1 MFTIWGSSLEG
12 YLSFFKG
19 FDYQLYDK
27 GSVPTDGLILAL
39 GNPAL
44 QVLKDEGLIAKNRT
58 LASLQD
64 DIYAYENAFILPTY
78 HPEEIEEDYTKNF
91 DLIWRL
97 KQIARYETTGTFN
110 VELPPM
116 SWVSD
121 LQELYKHA
129 SQNKWVAFDIET
141 QGSDPFNANNYII
154 CFTFSSGEYSCGVYI
169 NGQLPKKIHE
179 QLTFI
184 LNNLLWKVEG
194 ANLKYDLLWLKV
206 KYGITCIN
214 FACDT
219 TLIGSLLDE
228 NRSNSLTLHSR
239 IFTPWG
245 GYDSQLNKKYDKNNM
260 AEVPIEELGPY
271 AIGDA
276 IAEYKVGEI
285 FRQQLKEEE
294 LKIRKV
300 HRRVGPM
307 NFYQKLLHPI
317 ARTFEDIEYRGIH
330 VDLEYL
336 NALEMEV
343 AYEIS
348 EVSQKA
354 LQLIPKSLQRKYA
367 DNLSITRASLLQDY
381 LFTPEGLNLEPFV
394 VTPKSNKPSTSYK
407 DHLYQFKTHPKAG
420 KFIEY
425 LKRYSEL
432 NKILSTYI
440 VGFKTHIREDGKFHP
455 SVILHRGSFEDGSRG
470 GTVTG
475 RIGWKNPPLMVLP
488 SHTIDAERIRKMFV
502 APPGYMIVG
511 ADLSQAELRLV
522 AHLSKDPVMMQ
533 AFKEG
538 KDLHKVTAYNTLGIT
553 EQQFF
558 NLPIDKQKHYRQV
571 AKSQNFGLVY
581 VMGFRGLQV
590 YAEKSYGVAFS
601 LDDAQKYYN
610 SFHATYKNIKPWHK
624 KCISHAYEHG
634 YMVSLLGRIRHLPQ
648 IYSSIDKIRQQAER
662 RSTNAPVQADASDL
676 NLLAVLE
683 ISKDPNVQV
692 WGTIHDSIYAYAPEH
707 IAIECA
713 QKLKW
718 TMENLPTEQFGCSL
732 SVPLV
737 ADVKVGYNL
746 SEMEEIK

>member
-1 MFTIWGSSLEG
+1 MITIWSHTLEG

-19 FDYQLYDK
+19 FDYQIHNVPT
-27 GSVPTDGLILAL
+27 VPTDGIVLAL
-39 GNPAL
+39 GDKVL
-44 QVLKDEGLIAKNRT
+44 GVLKKEGLIAKNRT

-64 DIYAYENAFILPTY
+64 EIYAYENAYILPTY
-78 HPEEIEEDYTKNF
+78 HPEDIEEDYNKNF

-97 KQIARYETTGTFN
+97 KQLIRYEENGSFDVT
-110 VELPPM
+110 LPPM
-116 SWVSD
+116 AWVSD
-121 LQELYKHA
+121 LTELCGHINI
-129 SQNKWVAFDIET
+129 NKWVAFDIET
-141 QGSDPFNANNYII
+141 QGSDPFNSANYII

-179 QLTFI
+179 QLNYL
-184 LNNLLWKVEG
+184 LNEKSWKVEG

-206 KYGITCIN
+206 KYGITCTN

-245 GYDSQLNKKYDKNNM
+245 GYDSALNKKYDKNNM
-260 AEVPIEELGPY
+260 AEVPIAELGPY

-276 IAEYKVGEI
+276 IAEYKVGEV
-285 FRQQLKEEE
+285 FRAQLQEEE
-294 LKIRKV
+294 KKIRKV
-300 HRRVGPM
+300 HKRVGPM

-317 ARTFEDIEYRGIH
+317 ARVFEDIEYRGIY

-336 NALEMEV
+336 NELETQVEN
-343 AYEIS
+343 EIA
-348 EVSQKA
+348 EVSQQA
-354 LQLIPKSLQRKYA
+354 LKLIPKSLQRKYK
-367 DNLSITRASLLQDY
+367 DNLSITRASLLQEY

-394 VTPKSNKPSTSYK
+394 VTAKSHKPSTSYK
-407 DHLYQFKTHPKAG
+407 DHLYKFKTHPKAG

-440 VGFKTHIREDGKFHP
+440 TGFKTHIREDGKFHP

-488 SHTIDAERIRKMFV
+488 SHTIDADRIRKMFV
-502 APPGYMIVG
+502 APPGYMIIG

-533 AFKEG
+533 AFREG
-538 KDLHKVTAYNTLGIT
+538 KDLHKVTAYNTLDIT
-553 EQQFF
+553 EQQFYE
-558 NLPIDKQKHYRQV
+558 LPIEKQKHYRQV

-601 LDDAQKYYN
+601 LDDAQKYYT
-610 SFHATYKNIKPWHK
+610 SFHETYKNIKPWHK

-648 IYSSIDKIRQQAER
+648 IYSSVDKVRQQAER

-683 ISKDPNVQV
+683 ISKDPHIHV

-707 IAIECA
+707 KAIECA
-713 QKLKW
+713 KKLKW

-737 ADVKVGYNL
+737 ADVKIGYDL
-746 SEMEEIK
+746 ASLEEIK

>member
-1 MFTIWGSSLEG
+1 MITIWAASLEG
-12 YLSFFKG
+12 YLYSFKD
-19 FDYQLYDK
+19 FDYQIHNTT
-27 GSVPTDGLILAL
+27 SIPTEGLVLAL
-39 GNPAL
+39 GDPVL
-44 QVLKDEGLIAKNRT
+44 QILKDEGLVAKNRT
-58 LASLQD
+58 QASLQD
-64 DIYAYENAFILPTY
+64 EIYAYENAYILPTY
-78 HPEEIEEDYTKNF
+78 HPEDIEEDYSKNF

-97 KQIARYETTGTFN
+97 KQLKRYEETKSFN
-110 VELPPM
+110 VTLPPM

-121 LQELYKHA
+121 LRELYKHIKE
-129 SQNKWVAFDIET
+129 NKWVAFDIET
-141 QGSDPFNANNYII
+141 QGSDPFSANNYII
-154 CFTFSSGEYSCGVYI
+154 CLTFSSGEYSCGVYI
-169 NGQLPKKIHE
+169 NGNLPKKTHE
-179 QLTFI
+179 QLSFM
-184 LNNLLWKVEG
+184 LNNQQWKVEG

-206 KYGITCIN
+206 KYGITCTN
-214 FACDT
+214 FAFDT
-219 TLIGSLLDE
+219 TLTGSLLDE

-245 GYDSQLNKKYDKNNM
+245 GYDSQLNKNYDKNNM
-260 AEVPIEELGPY
+260 AAVPIDELGPY

-276 IAEYKVGEI
+276 IAEYKVGEV
-285 FRQQLKEEE
+285 FRDQLKKEE
-294 LKIRKV
+294 LKIRKT

-317 ARTFEDIEYRGIH
+317 ARTFEEIEYRGIH

-336 NALEMEV
+336 NALQKEVEYEV
-343 AYEIS
+343 AD
-348 EVSQKA
+348 VSQKA

-381 LFTPEGLNLEPFV
+381 LFTDAGLNLDPFV
-394 VTPKSNKPSTSYK
+394 VTPKSQKPSTSYK
-407 DHLYQFKTHPKAG
+407 DHLFKFKTHPKAG

-440 VGFKTHIREDGKFHP
+440 IGFKTHIREDGKFHP
-455 SVILHRGSFEDGSRG
+455 SVILHHGNFEDGSRG

-533 AFKEG
+533 AFKDG

-553 EQQFF
+553 EQEFF

-601 LDDAQKYYN
+601 LDDAEKYYK

-624 KCISHAYEHG
+624 KCISHAYEYG
-634 YMVSLLGRIRHLPQ
+634 YMLSLLGRVRHLPQ
-648 IYSSIDKIRQQAER
+648 IYSTIDKVRQQAER
-662 RSTNAPVQADASDL
+662 RSTNAPVQSDASDL

-683 ISKDPNVQV
+683 ISKDPNIAV
-692 WGTIHDSIYAYAPEH
+692 WGTIHDSIYAYAPES
-707 IAIECA
+707 IAVECA

-732 SVPLV
+732 TVPMV

-746 SEMEEIK
+746 SEMEEVK